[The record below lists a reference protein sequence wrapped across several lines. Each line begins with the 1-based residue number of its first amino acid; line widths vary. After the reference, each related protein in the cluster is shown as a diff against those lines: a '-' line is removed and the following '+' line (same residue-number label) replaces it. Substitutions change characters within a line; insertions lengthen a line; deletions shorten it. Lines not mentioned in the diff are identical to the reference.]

1 MRADTGNLRATVLPP
16 DDLIIGDYALKVNIS
31 TECAYKFYI
40 LQSVHRV
47 PESLSDSLNKKAGIT
62 RLFSY
67 SCLRGFLRVIYN
79 GIAQSTAYKK
89 HASAPQPYRN
99 ASGLLSK

>member
-1 MRADTGNLRATVLPP
+1 MCIQNF
-16 DDLIIGDYALKVNIS
+16 IS
-31 TECAYKFYI
+31 CKAFIEC
-40 LQSVHRV
+40 
-47 PESLSDSLNKKAGIT
+47 LNRFLTASIKKAGIT